1 MSIRILNA
9 LRECLTTDGEKYTD
23 VNKADDSTKGE
34 SRQRDISR
42 QLMVL
47 VDVLYALVLVGGAE
61 GYRSLFTMGDEFQ
74 HPSRFL
80 PVVLALVLIY
90 FTTIQSFIDYHLS
103 AEDQP
108 YQLLNKSHRR
118 TDLKRFYLDIVIV
131 GLYSFL
137 LLKSHVLLAHPD
149 ADLTPVLWTLP
160 AIFLLFTRW
169 GKLRQ
174 KTAEAS
180 NQSYSVCLLRFCT
193 LLYGVLALAYTLTSN
208 GWIGNSEFLFAAL
221 LIMVFYRWANW
232 RQNRWCYE

>member
-1 MSIRILNA
+1 VSVRVLNA
-9 LRECLTTDGEKYTD
+9 LRECLTTEGGKYEDTEL
-23 VNKADDSTKGE
+23 DDSHKGE

-47 VDVLYALVLVGGAE
+47 IDVLYALVLVGGAE
-61 GYRSLFTMGDEFQ
+61 AYRALFTKGDEFE
-74 HPSRFL
+74 HLSLFL

-108 YQLLNKSHRR
+108 YQFLDKGKRR
-118 TDLKRFYLDIVIV
+118 TDLKRFYYDVVIV

-137 LLKSHVLLAHPD
+137 LLKSHVLLAQPG
-149 ADLTPVLWTLP
+149 ADLTPVFWTLP
-160 AIFLLFTRW
+160 AIFLLFIRW

-174 KTAEAS
+174 KTAAEN
-180 NQSYSVCLLRFCT
+180 NQSYRVALLRFCGA
-193 LLYGVLALAYTLTSN
+193 LFAILALVYTLTSN
-208 GWIGNSEFLFAAL
+208 GWIGNSEFLAIAL

-232 RQNRWCYE
+232 RQNRWCFG